1 MNKLLYVSAAAV
13 ALLGAACSQDEA
25 PVKGGEGMTT
35 FTIGLPA
42 DLGTRYGEGLQ
53 AKNLY
58 VAIYDAENTENKV
71 PVYTNFTGND
81 EDNIITQDFGTGL
94 HAEVTVNLA
103 KHHKYDIVFWAQSA
117 ALTAPQTDNA
127 IYSYDPETRAIK
139 VNYGKDNAMTAYDE
153 DRDAFYYVA
162 NYESNGNGAQ
172 YTLTR
177 PFAQI
182 NIGTDDIAKYM
193 KATATQDPKFGMTIT
208 GVADLLNLTDGTASL
223 SEGTQSISVTV
234 AEAPT
239 STSTSVEGEVINA
252 FPAGSNMDYLA
263 MAYVL
268 VPSTESAPK
277 ANLGVSLNVDSKV
290 PFFSFGTEVPAQA
303 NYRTNIYGTLLTN
316 SEKFIIDINADWAG
330 SFDNGILVVN
340 TKEELA
346 DALNDPNVEAV
357 GIASGSTID
366 LTAAPV
372 ALTSDKTIINSGT
385 VELADEAG
393 FNIAKD
399 ANVTISGTGT
409 FNGYTNM
416 INLEEGAEVTIDGP
430 SFYSDCP
437 GGVVNGS
444 ILAKV
449 IYNPEGSTVTIK
461 DIALDASTMGINN
474 EGTMVIEGGTFNCNG
489 KGISDSDKTARGYA
503 ISNNIK
509 TGNLTING
517 GTFTTT
523 DCGPTLIN
531 SGSYIGGMELNST
544 ITINGGEFSCANG
557 YAADIMYCKDC
568 TINGGTFKGYGA
580 IQIKRECTGT
590 INGGTFIGKG
600 YYALGAGI
608 NGTGATIT
616 INGGN
621 FYAANGFAAVYKGN
635 GGTVSIKG
643 GYFNNLQQ
651 QNAAT
656 PLWTATAGYK
666 FVNLDPA
673 YTLTVD
679 GTEYAFPYQ
688 CVAE

>member
-127 IYSYDPETRAIK
+127 IYSYNPETRAIK
-139 VNYGKDNAMTAYDE
+139 VNYGKDNAMNAYNE

-193 KATATQDPKFGMTIT
+193 KATATQDPQFGMTIT

-239 STSTSVEGEVINA
+239 STSTSVEGDVTNA

-444 ILAKV
+444 IPAKV
-449 IYNPEGSTVTIK
+449 INNPEGSTVTIK
-461 DIALDASTMGINN
+461 DIALDASTMGIYN
-474 EGTMVIEGGTFNCNG
+474 EGRMVIEGGTFNCNG

-503 ISNNIK
+503 IYND
-509 TGNLTING
+509 TGDLTING

-523 DCGPTLIN
+523 DCGPTVITWTSDN
-531 SGSYIGGMELNST
+531 WNGSRGK
-544 ITINGGEFSCANG
+544 ITINGGYFSCANG
-557 YAADIMYCKDC
+557 YALNIQYCKDC

-580 IQIKRECTGT
+580 AQIKKDSNGT
-590 INGGTFIGKG
+590 INGGTFIGEG
-600 YYALGAGI
+600 YYGLGAGI
-608 NGTGATIT
+608 DGSGTTIT
-616 INGGN
+616 IKGGN

-666 FVNLDPA
+666 FVTLDPA